1 MLISLNKNGKNRA
14 NLPVKYFRDEIIMQK
29 LGANVREI
37 RLKKGLSQEELSYL
51 SDLDMSQIGR
61 IERGKVNTSI
71 SILHKIAVA
80 LKIELKELVDF
91 K

>member
-1 MLISLNKNGKNRA
+1 M
-14 NLPVKYFRDEIIMQK
+14 
-29 LGANVREI
+29 
-37 RLKKGLSQEELSYL
+37 SQEELSYL
-51 SDLDMSQIGR
+51 SELDISQIGR

-71 SILHKIAVA
+71 SILNKLAVA